1 MDRVMCGEGSLPCW
15 FWPLGLLFLFLPTI
29 VQSISI
35 FSGRVDGW
43 RAMDTKYKILLG
55 PLYILGAPGLAIKLT
70 GETFCCGETRGEDAM
85 MDWLAY
91 CKLAEVLFEAVPQV
105 TILLPLPISRIPGV
119 LKLRIPV
126 DEGFAMAPH
135 RQRLQL
141 GRVLQCHHLNYHD
154 PVRHCHW
161 TQGRRKHTW
170 LLQGRGKP
178 ERWSEENALLTML
191 MYSS

>member
-43 RAMDTKYKILLG
+43 IAMDTKYKILLG

-105 TILLPLPISRIPGV
+105 TVLLPLSIQAVFQVCLSYGYLWMKGLPWPPTTSASNWAVFCSAITSTIMILCGTV
-119 LKLRIPV
+119 TGLKAAGNI
-126 DEGFAMAPH
+126 
-135 RQRLQL
+135 L
-141 GRVLQCHHLNYHD
+141 GC
-154 PVRHCHW
+154 C
-161 TQGRRKHTW
+161 
-170 LLQGRGKP
+170 RGEANQIDGQKK
-178 ERWSEENALLTML
+178 MH
-191 MYSS
+191 SSPC